1 MRIGYACLTVGV
13 RDTALKSCTQKNATE
28 DHLIDLIRHNLKV
41 LKRMLEYDV
50 EHGIRMMRISSDI
63 IPFGSSPVNQLE
75 WWQIFEAELKEIGD
89 FILKEDI
96 RVSMHPGQY
105 TVLNS
110 PDGEVVKRAIVDL
123 EYHAR
128 FLDTLGVPAS
138 HKIILHIGGIYGNK
152 PEAKER
158 FKRVYKTLSDSI
170 KRRLIIENDDRL
182 YTISDVLE
190 LGEALEV
197 PVVYDN
203 LHNWV
208 NPSDSNVPDRIWI
221 DRAANTWRPI
231 DGVPKIHYSQQAE
244 NKRLGAHTDTIY
256 LDTFLN
262 FIANLGDVKPDIM
275 LEVKDKNLS
284 ALKCINTLSENNKIS
299 TLEKEWERYKY
310 FVLERSPKA
319 YNEIRN
325 LLKDKNG
332 YPATAFYRWI
342 ESALK
347 ERLEYGRVINA
358 LQHVWG
364 YFREVAGAKEVKQ
377 YEKLVARLDNKEV
390 DFEHQLELLKRYI
403 LKLATQHEIY
413 YLIDSL
419 YFYL

>member
-13 RDTALKSCTQKNATE
+13 RDTALKSCTLKNATE
-28 DHLIDLIRHNLKV
+28 DHLVALIRHNLDV
-41 LKRMLEYDV
+41 LKRMLNYDV
-50 EHGIRMMRISSDI
+50 QHGIRMMRISSDI
-63 IPFGSSPVNQLE
+63 IPFGSSPVNQLK
-75 WWQIFEAELKEIGD
+75 WWLIFKTELKEIGD
-89 FILKEDI
+89 FILNEDL

-110 PDGEVVKRAIVDL
+110 PDEDVVKRAIIDL

-128 FLDTLGVPAS
+128 FLDALGVPAS
-138 HKIILHIGGIYGNK
+138 HKIILHIGGVYGDK
-152 PEAKER
+152 IKAKER
-158 FKRVYKTLSDSI
+158 FKRVYKTLSNSI

-190 LGEALEV
+190 LGEALEI

-208 NPSDSNVPDRIWI
+208 NPSDPNVPDRIWI
-221 DRAANTWRPI
+221 DRAAHTWRQM
-231 DGVPKIHYSQQAE
+231 DGKPKIHYSQQAE

-256 LDTFLN
+256 IDAFLN

-284 ALKCINTLSENNKIS
+284 ALKCIHTLSENNKIC

-310 FVLERSPKA
+310 FVLEHSPKA
-319 YNEIRN
+319 YNEIRG
-325 LLKDKNG
+325 LLKDKSS
-332 YPATAFYRWI
+332 YPATVFYRWI
-342 ESALK
+342 ESAQK

-364 YFREVAGAKEVKQ
+364 YFREVTVAKEEKQ
-377 YEKLVARLDNKEV
+377 YEKLVARLEASED
-390 DFEHQLELLKRYI
+390 DFEHQLELLKRFI
-403 LKLATQHEIY
+403 LKLAFQYEIQ

>member
-28 DHLIDLIRHNLKV
+28 DHLIDLIRHNLEV

-50 EHGIRMMRISSDI
+50 QHGIRMMRISSDI
-63 IPFGSSPVNQLE
+63 IPFGSSPVNQLK
-75 WWQIFEAELKEIGD
+75 WWLIFETELKEIGD
-89 FILKEDI
+89 FILNEDL

-105 TVLNS
+105 TILNS
-110 PDGEVVKRAIVDL
+110 PDEDVVKRAIIDL

-128 FLDTLGVPAS
+128 FLDALGVPAS
-138 HKIILHIGGIYGNK
+138 HKIILHIGGVYGDK
-152 PEAKER
+152 IKAKER
-158 FKRVYKTLSDSI
+158 FKRVYKTLSNSI

-190 LGEALEV
+190 LGEALEI

-208 NPSDSNVPDRIWI
+208 NPSDPNVPDRIWI
-221 DRAANTWRPI
+221 DRAAHTWRQM
-231 DGVPKIHYSQQAE
+231 DGKPKIHYSQQAE

-256 LDTFLN
+256 IDAFLN

-284 ALKCINTLSENNKIS
+284 ALKCIYVLSEYNKIS
-299 TLEKEWERYKY
+299 TLEKEWEKYKY
-310 FVLERSPKA
+310 YVLERSPKI
-319 YNEIRN
+319 YNEIRS
-325 LLKDKNG
+325 LLKDKTG
-332 YPATAFYRWI
+332 YPAIIFYKWI
-342 ESALK
+342 ENAQ
-347 ERLEYGRVINA
+347 RTPLEYGRSINA
-358 LQHVWG
+358 FQHVWG
-364 YFREVAGAKEVKQ
+364 YFREVADAKEVKQ
-377 YEKLVARLDNKEV
+377 YEKQVARIESSEA
-390 DFEHQLELLKRYI
+390 DFEHQIELLKRFL
-403 LKLATQHEIY
+403 LKLAFKYKIH